1 MSSIASNAEDLI
13 LNADGG
19 SSTVKIKINGT
30 EKASISSAG
39 AFTSTT
45 IDATKLTGALPAISG
60 AALTGVGVAGITS
73 SADSTAMTIG
83 SDENIT
89 ISNSNNADTVLTI
102 DSQTANGNIG
112 ILKLAGDV
120 AGAGYG
126 AGHQSAKINFFQ
138 SAEHICTISSKRSEG
153 DEGEL
158 SFQTRDASDAAP
170 VERLIIKKDGNVG
183 IGRTPEA
190 WKSSMTALA
199 LGQSNA
205 VYARS
210 DNQAIT
216 LAKNF
221 YHNSSSQDIAI
232 ATDQAAKLEL
242 NSGQIRFFTA
252 GTTSSG
258 SAISWNSALTI
269 HDNGYSV
276 FEKRIAVDG
285 ASASEMAITARCD
298 SDSSKTWRGFS
309 NTGNTSSYMIN
320 NNNAGVYM
328 PFGNTSW
335 SSHSDERVKENIVA
349 LGTVLPEL
357 LNMRCVKYNRIGD
370 SGSDR
375 TKIGFIAQ
383 DWESTP
389 FSEVV
394 DEDTSLVIESDGT
407 VSTDFTSESTTAI
420 KSIAYTETIPVLL
433 KAIQELEARITT
445 LEG

>member
-1 MSSIASNAEDLI
+1 M
-13 LNADGG
+13 
-19 SSTVKIKINGT
+19 
-30 EKASISSAG
+30 
-39 AFTSTT
+39 T
-45 IDATKLTGALPAISG
+45 ID
-60 AALTGVGVAGITS
+60 
-73 SADSTAMTIG
+73 
-83 SDENIT
+83 
-89 ISNSNNADTVLTI
+89 NS
-102 DSQTANGNIG
+102 
-112 ILKLAGDV
+112 
-120 AGAGYG
+120 
-126 AGHQSAKINFFQ
+126 
-138 SAEHICTISSKRSEG
+138 
-153 DEGEL
+153 
-158 SFQTRDASDAAP
+158 
-170 VERLIIKKDGNVG
+170 GNVG

-269 HDNGYSV
+269 HDNGQSA
-276 FEKRIAVDG
+276 FAQRIAIDG
-285 ASASEMAITARCD
+285 SGFSEMAITARCD

>member
-1 MSSIASNAEDLI
+1 
-13 LNADGG
+13 
-19 SSTVKIKINGT
+19 
-30 EKASISSAG
+30 
-39 AFTSTT
+39 
-45 IDATKLTGALPAISG
+45 
-60 AALTGVGVAGITS
+60 
-73 SADSTAMTIG
+73 
-83 SDENIT
+83 
-89 ISNSNNADTVLTI
+89 
-102 DSQTANGNIG
+102 
-112 ILKLAGDV
+112 
-120 AGAGYG
+120 
-126 AGHQSAKINFFQ
+126 
-138 SAEHICTISSKRSEG
+138 
-153 DEGEL
+153 
-158 SFQTRDASDAAP
+158 
-170 VERLIIKKDGNVG
+170 
-183 IGRTPEA
+183 
-190 WKSSMTALA
+190 
-199 LGQSNA
+199 
-205 VYARS
+205 
-210 DNQAIT
+210 
-216 LAKNF
+216 
-221 YHNSSSQDIAI
+221 
-232 ATDQAAKLEL
+232 
-242 NSGQIRFFTA
+242 
-252 GTTSSG
+252 
-258 SAISWNSALTI
+258 
-269 HDNGYSV
+269 
-276 FEKRIAVDG
+276 
-285 ASASEMAITARCD
+285 MAITARCD